1 MQGPS
6 VRSSGISWHQK
17 VLGRN
22 LWPESEDEGFECSEA
37 QKEASEAAK
46 ETDRLQES
54 I

>member
-6 VRSSGISWHQK
+6 VRSGVSWHQK
-17 VLGRN
+17 VLGRS
-22 LWPESEDEGFECSEA
+22 LWSDPEDEDFVCSEA
-37 QKEASEAAK
+37 QKEASEALK